1 MSFTLI
7 MKLSISFWILSMA
20 SEGILV
26 VKEYCYLCYRGRYC
40 EAPLRWYCFSILL
53 RNLRF
58 YWVVL
63 GEVSNDIYLI
73 LCFIYVSH
81 PSTHFYFKTI
91 NKAKKLTINYRFEDQ
106 ATQRLFFKAWSS
118 ECFDFKKRNL
128 YHLHIRNLSQQFH
141 QQPIRYPSHQG
152 TLLAPCVPLSIFCTV
167 IGCPL

>member
-7 MKLSISFWILSMA
+7 MKLSISFCILSIA

-91 NKAKKLTINYRFEDQ
+91 NKAKTINYRFEDQ
-106 ATQRLFFKAWSS
+106 ATQRLFSKLDLQSVLTSKSGIFTTFIFGIFLNSFTNS
-118 ECFDFKKRNL
+118 LFDIL
-128 YHLHIRNLSQQFH
+128 VIRAF
-141 QQPIRYPSHQG
+141 Y
-152 TLLAPCVPLSIFCTV
+152 
-167 IGCPL
+167 